1 MRIDL
6 TTPEGRQA
14 ANEAAAKLC
23 GLYIA
28 NPEGWKSPL
37 WGYPGRDICTVA
49 APDFLAGLRPDG
61 TCDESKVDWKLWG
74 RVATAIR
81 RGGFSL
87 HVGMPP
93 IPTQEGGYGVRCGG
107 TRIHHADPVAA
118 LLLAAGHAGLLD
130 IARAEGKG
138 EKK

>member
-1 MRIDL
+1 MLDL
-6 TTPEGRQA
+6 TDRRA
-14 ANEAAAKLC
+14 VNEAAARLC
-23 GLYIA
+23 ELYIA

-49 APDFLAGLRPDG
+49 APDFLAGWDG
-61 TCDESKVDWKLWG
+61 ETCDESKVNWKLWG

-118 LLLAAGHAGLLD
+118 LLLAAGHAGLL
-130 IARAEGKG
+130 E
-138 EKK
+138 EKP

>member
-1 MRIDL
+1 MSLDL
-6 TTPEGRQA
+6 SDRRA
-14 ANEAAAKLC
+14 VNEAAARLC
-23 GLYIA
+23 GIVLDFA
-28 NPEGWKSPL
+28 Q
-37 WGYPGRDICTVA
+37 YP
-49 APDFLAGLRPDG
+49 PDFLSGLRPDG

-118 LLLAAGHAGLLD
+118 LLLAAGHAGLL
-130 IARAEGKG
+130 E
-138 EKK
+138 EKP